1 MKNRG
6 VGRGRMFVGGFLLFA
21 AVIVWSIGLLMSPR
35 GAGAAQGTEYVR
47 DAVVVYLRN
56 SALGTIGLAALSA
69 FLLFPAGRPQWP
81 ARDWA
86 IGLLIV
92 LLMATSIYQLIW
104 LRTAVLG

>member
-21 AVIVWSIGLLMSPR
+21 AVIVWSVGLLMSPR
-35 GAGAAQGTEYVR
+35 GAGAVQGIEYVR

-69 FLLFPAGRPQWP
+69 FLLFPSGRRHWP

-86 IGLLIV
+86 IGLLIG